1 MEIRFLLKKWKEWE
15 SKSKQFTMLFVSLF
29 KIANVLFWDFSITN
43 VKFKH
48 GKVEET
54 QFWEKN
60 LRKFNSLKIKEIE
73 QFEIFIVNPLL
84 KHGGKGVMNILFLG
98 ANIEI
103 LKSRKTQFFKD
114 FIKEE

>member
-1 MEIRFLLKKWKEWE
+1 
-15 SKSKQFTMLFVSLF
+15 MLIVSLF

-60 LRKFNSLKIKEIE
+60 LRKFNSLKIKKNWT
-73 QFEIFIVNPLL
+73 VW
-84 KHGGKGVMNILFLG
+84 
-98 ANIEI
+98 
-103 LKSRKTQFFKD
+103 D
-114 FIKEE
+114 FHREPTSQTWWERYDEYFVFGS